1 MIRDRVNEGS
11 GMRVCVFGLGA
22 IGGHI
27 AARLAAD
34 GHQVSAVARGET
46 LARVRSEGL
55 VLRSRGTTFSARL
68 NLSDDPAALGP
79 QDVVISTV
87 KTTALPDLAAS
98 VGPLL
103 GPDTVVVF
111 AQNGIP
117 WWYADGIAPPRPQP
131 PDLPRLDPAGVLAAA
146 VASERTIGAVIHSS
160 NTMMEPGVVLHEN
173 DSRNTLLI
181 GRPDDRGDA
190 SVDALRKMLNSA
202 GIDSPPVA
210 DIRQAI
216 WDKLL
221 VNMTVSI
228 ICLITGQRATVVRD
242 DERIGAMF
250 VRAAREGM
258 AVASAHGID
267 VSQFEPE
274 AFRPKAPDHMPS
286 IRQDYDRGRPLEL
299 DTMLLAPIAFA
310 RAAGIDTP
318 TLDALAAI
326 AVRQSLDRQLQR
338 NV

>member
-1 MIRDRVNEGS
+1 MLI
-11 GMRVCVFGLGA
+11 CVFGLGA
-22 IGGHI
+22 IGGHL
-27 AARLAAD
+27 AAQLAAD

-46 LARVRSEGL
+46 LAHVKAEGL
-55 VLRSRGTTFSARL
+55 VLRSRGEIYNPHL
-68 NLSDDPAALGP
+68 NVSDNPADLGP
-79 QDVVISTV
+79 QDAIISTV
-87 KTTALPDLAAS
+87 KTTALPSLAA
-98 VGPLL
+98 GIRPLL
-103 GPDTVVVF
+103 GPDTTVVF

-117 WWYADGIAPPRPQP
+117 WWYADGIAPTRPQP
-131 PDLPRLDPAGVLAAA
+131 PDLSRLDPGGALAAA
-146 VASERTIGAVIHSS
+146 VASERVIGAVIHSS
-160 NTMMEPGVVLHEN
+160 NTVVEPGVVLHEN
-173 DSRNTLLI
+173 DARNTLLI
-181 GRPDDRGDA
+181 GRPDDRSSA
-190 SVDALRKMLNSA
+190 PVDELRSALNSA
-202 GIDSPPVA
+202 GIDSPSVA

-242 DERIGAMF
+242 DDQIGALF

-267 VSQFEPE
+267 VSRFEPE

-299 DTMLLAPIAFA
+299 ETMLLAPVAFA

-326 AVRQSLDRQLQR
+326 AVRQDLDRPLQP
-338 NV
+338 NA